1 MKIELTC
8 AVSIFVLLI
17 SNIDSSSSANILAIV
32 PLPSKS
38 HWIFSRPLLLELV
51 KSGHNVT
58 IISPYPVKNPP
69 KNYHDIGMPELDEL
83 FIKIVEGFLDKTED
97 SFARK
102 MYESVALSMDLLT
115 KVLHHPNVVQLM
127 RSDSK
132 FDVIYIDTIMN
143 DVFLGFAQFYNA
155 SVIAVSPF
163 GPIKQLYE
171 TIGSPQPLSYVP
183 NAFSELTHKMNF
195 MQRFENA
202 AQWIIEEIINK
213 ILLSHQVIC
222 EKVSI

>member
-1 MKIELTC
+1 MRLQINCL
-8 AVSIFVLLI
+8 VIIVLLVN
-17 SNIDSSSSANILAIV
+17 SIDLTLSANILAVV

-58 IISPYPVKNPP
+58 IISPYPVKDPP
-69 KNYHDIGMPELDEL
+69 KNYHDVGMPELDDM
-83 FIKIVEGFLDKTED
+83 FIKIVEGFLEKTED
-97 SFARK
+97 SFAKK

-115 KVLHHPNVVQLM
+115 QVLHHSNVVQLM
-127 RSDSK
+127 NSDSK

-155 SVIAVSPF
+155 PVIAVSPF

-183 NAFSELTHKMNF
+183 NSFSELTHKMNF

-202 AQWIIEEIINK
+202 AQWIIEEIVNG
-213 ILLSHQVIC
+213 ILLRHQVYLKIR
-222 EKVSI
+222 